1 MDEGS
6 AQHFGRH
13 PAPAGAAADWTVPQR
28 WSDYSSAEHAVW
40 DRLFERQVAQLQD
53 RAVSA
58 FQEGVKALGLGPDGI
73 PRFES
78 LNQRLEPLT
87 GWTVVAVPGL
97 VPEEVFFHHL
107 AQRRFVAGRF
117 IRDASQLDY
126 LEQPDVFHDVFGHVP
141 LLADPAYAAYM
152 QAYGEAG
159 ARLQQGRSFT
169 ELSRLYWYTVE
180 FGLMR
185 DGDRL
190 RIFGAGILS
199 SNGESEYA
207 LDSTE
212 PLRIRFDLRR
222 TMLTDYRSDAFQK
235 NYFVIESFADL
246 VSRTANVDFAGIYK
260 ELEGL
265 APIAAGIRLPTDV
278 LFAPNRDN
286 GN

>member
-1 MDEGS
+1 MDESS
-6 AQHFGRH
+6 AQHLARH
-13 PAPAGAAADWTVPQR
+13 PAPEGAAADWTVPQR

-58 FQEGVKALGLGPDGI
+58 FHEGIKALGLGPGGI
-73 PRFES
+73 PRFER

-107 AQRRFVAGRF
+107 AHRRFVAGRF

-207 LDSTE
+207 LDSRE

-222 TMLTDYRSDAFQK
+222 TMLTDYRSDTFQK

-246 VSRTANVDFAGIYK
+246 VGRTANVDFAGVYK

-278 LFAPNRDN
+278 LFAPNRAD